1 MDNNNAMIHTS
12 GLLAPEVKYLCGGD
26 LQWMIDLVLLF
37 EGSIDVCDFFY
48 EVKIVK
54 CVLSN
59 SIIMFILLYYTT
71 SMWHREWHQA
81 SGSHPV

>member
-12 GLLAPEVKYLCGGD
+12 GLLAPEVKYLCGGE

-37 EGSIDVCDFFY
+37 EGSIVMFVTFFY

-54 CVLSN
+54 CV
-59 SIIMFILLYYTT
+59 
-71 SMWHREWHQA
+71 
-81 SGSHPV
+81 